1 MQHIYKSG
9 GIRKTK
15 NGLEYTI
22 KAVSE
27 EAMVAHIKDGWVS
40 SIEELEAKKPVEVLE
55 EKEEIKTEGGLKKAS
70 KNK

>member
-15 NGLEYTI
+15 NGTEYTI

-27 EAMVAHIKDGWVS
+27 GAMTTHIKAGWVS
-40 SIEELEAKKPVEVLE
+40 NIEELEAKKPIEVLE
-55 EKEEIKTEGGLKKAS
+55 KKEEIKTEGGLKKAS